1 MNSNKIDPSIW
12 GPYAWHILHN
22 VCINAKVTDS
32 SKHDYLDFIQNFR
45 HIIPCPRCKGNLEE
59 KYKMIPMTHDTI
71 SSSNMTH
78 WIYMIH
84 NTVNI
89 DTNKNIFD
97 YNKHIELHRETNNK
111 KYRTFI
117 NIILDIMGDNP
128 SYEDFIKI
136 HTFIY
141 KLYKVYPSRDSSTY
155 KKCFSKYD
163 DISSPVE
170 LKKWFVSSK
179 LYE

>member
-32 SKHDYLDFIQNFR
+32 TQNEFLDFIQLFR
-45 HIIPCPRCKGNLEE
+45 HIIPCPRCKSNLAE
-59 KYKMIPMTHDTI
+59 KYKMIPMTPSNV
-71 SSSNMTH
+71 SSFNMTH
-78 WIYMIH
+78 WMYMIH

-89 DTNKNIFD
+89 DTNKSIFD
-97 YNKHIELHRETNNK
+97 YDKHVALHQKTNNM
-111 KYRTFI
+111 KYRKFI
-117 NIILDIMGDNP
+117 NIILDVMGDNP
-128 SYEDFIKI
+128 SFEDFIKI
-136 HTFIY
+136 HAFIY
-141 KLYKVYPSRDSSTY
+141 QLYKVYPLRNNSKY

-170 LKKWFVSSK
+170 LTKWFIDSK
-179 LYE
+179 LYD